1 MREYE
6 QKKQYFMNEEVII
19 IETFI
24 EGIPDVQNRWIPIQH
39 FFKCLNRLT
48 SKGQVETT
56 DRNTLKEFITQDLNM
71 RIDSESFTINTDNTG
86 VGRHTQQMECIRLDV
101 LALVVTQFKPS
112 KRKGNAALLIWRTYM
127 QWLNSLLNQVNAVEL
142 LVRDEKIATQE
153 KYINSMKIRTVKG
166 NTLNDVVC
174 ATGTKRT
181 TIENFCYEQGWYER
195 RNGHVIIYKPE
206 FVAASRKNA
215 LGFTDLAMDI
225 LLTQFENKNRRVFS
239 NLS

>member
-1 MREYE
+1 MKEYE

-39 FFKCLNRLT
+39 FFRCLNRLT
-48 SKGQVETT
+48 SKGQVEYT
-56 DRNTLKEFITQDLNM
+56 DRNTLYTFINEDLQESAA
-71 RIDSESFTINTDNTG
+71 SETFTIRQKDITGRDNPQDM
-86 VGRHTQQMECIRLDV
+86 VCIRLDV

-127 QWLNSLLNQVNAVEL
+127 QWLNSLLNQIGAVEL

-153 KYINSMKIRTVKG
+153 QYINSIKKRTVKG

-174 ATGTKRT
+174 ATGTTRAI
-181 TIENFCYEQGWYER
+181 IEDFCYKQGWYER
-195 RNGHVIIYKPE
+195 KNGHVNIIKDE
-206 FVAASRKNA
+206 FVVALRKNA
-215 LGFTDLAMDI
+215 LGFTELGMDI
-225 LLTQFENKNRRVFS
+225 LLTQFADKNRRAF
-239 NLS
+239 